1 MSLTNNVRVLLSGQS
16 SGGLSLSSQLTGLGS
31 ETGAV
36 ANGDTLLAALA
47 KINDRLPL
55 SGGTLTGDV
64 LNPNAGA
71 YNQPQFRL
79 TGYETGIALDANS
92 RVSFIC
98 LGVGIAAVKFGEGFM
113 VRSTE
118 SIGFSSAEVNGSA
131 SVKLYRDADDIL
143 AQRRG
148 ANAQEVRIYGTYT
161 STSIYERLA
170 IRTAAGDYTI
180 AAEAAGGGT
189 LRNLVFNGANRVAKI
204 NDVAGTPSGTD
215 AAIIADLQAAVA
227 YLIDMG
233 EAWGMASTS

>member
-31 ETGAV
+31 QTGAV
-36 ANGDTLLAALA
+36 TSSDTILSMAA
-47 KINDRLPL
+47 KVNDRLPL
-55 SGGTLTGDV
+55 SGGTLTGDI

-79 TGYETGIALDANS
+79 DGYETGIALDANS
-92 RVSFIC
+92 RVSLVS
-98 LGVGIAAVKFGEGFM
+98 LGVGIAAAKFGEGFL

-131 SVKLYRDADDIL
+131 TVRLFRDADDIL
-143 AQRRG
+143 AQGRG
-148 ANAQEVRIYGTYT
+148 ANAQEFRLYGTYT
-161 STSIYERLA
+161 DASNYERLA
-170 IRTAAGDYTI
+170 LRTAAGDYLI

-189 LRNLVFNGANRVAKI
+189 LRNLVFNAANRVAKI
-204 NDVAGTPSGTD
+204 NDVAGTPTGSNAT
-215 AAIIADLQAAVA
+215 IISDLQAAVA
-227 YLIDMG
+227 ALIDMG